1 MTNVPYFLLYYDN
14 DEDRATVCQFDDR
27 AAAYDALREGTI
39 AKEPEDELV
48 LFITDSE
55 ATLRRTHPRYFYT
68 EIEMVEQAAERILSK
83 YRDAD
88 LVAD

>member
-1 MTNVPYFLLYYDN
+1 MPYFLLHYDN
-14 DEDRATVCQFDDR
+14 DEDRATVRQFDDR
-27 AAAYDALREGTI
+27 TEAYAELTSGTI

-68 EIEMVEQAAERILSK
+68 EVEMARQAAERILSR
-83 YRDAD
+83 YGIPAD
-88 LVAD
+88 